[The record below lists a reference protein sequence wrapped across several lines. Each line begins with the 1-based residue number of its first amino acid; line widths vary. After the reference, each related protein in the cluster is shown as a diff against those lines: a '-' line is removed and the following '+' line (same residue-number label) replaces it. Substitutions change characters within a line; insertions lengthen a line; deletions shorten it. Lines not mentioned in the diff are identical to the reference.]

1 MEHFTACFWR
11 TYSKIIHIVVP
22 KTHDTSPLK
31 KIKLKLHTL
40 YWILGQWSC
49 AFLIMALEIYRT
61 KWKYFWKK
69 SWKTDAG
76 QMKEYNHHNHVENR
90 IKSISFAETTPGST
104 FSPCTLCPLTD
115 IRTLVPKQWMHYMI
129 VNVTDITQLLFF
141 YWKRKKPKRLS
152 LCG

>member
-22 KTHDTSPLK
+22 KTHDTSPPQK
-31 KIKLKLHTL
+31 NKAKIAYT
-40 YWILGQWSC
+40 ILDIGPMIVCISNHGSWNISNQMKI
-49 AFLIMALEIYRT
+49 FL
-61 KWKYFWKK
+61 KK

-76 QMKEYNHHNHVENR
+76 QIKEYNHHNHVKKR
-90 IKSISFAETTPGST
+90 IKSISYAVTTLGPT

-129 VNVTDITQLLFF
+129 VNETDITQLFF
-141 YWKRKKPKRLS
+141 FLLKQKKT
-152 LCG
+152 